1 MCVTWLLLL
10 RKYLTK
16 RQCQS
21 RFVVF
26 ESSSSCWLTL
36 LTYRRSFLV
45 AETWRE
51 LREWLFFIRTYLFII
66 VFFHSTPS
74 VVPLSHSRAAEVASS
89 RHVGAQPS
97 AFGRFVCFA
106 TLFFESPCNST
117 LIPRHWVQCW
127 SLNKI
132 ERRAPKTKFLLLLL
146 VTSGNAWIWLDWRID
161 GQNCENIDTVIWRE
175 FIWRNFISSTSFRRW
190 WLLRIAKWIS
200 SYNSDYFLAQLT

>member
-74 VVPLSHSRAAEVASS
+74 VVPLSHSGAAEVASS

-106 TLFFESPCNST
+106 TLFFWVPLQLHPHTPALGPVLIIKQDWAESPQNQVSSSAAGDQRKCLDLAGLENWWAE
-117 LIPRHWVQCW
+117 LWKHWYGNLEGIYLTEFHQFHFVW
-127 SLNKI
+127 
-132 ERRAPKTKFLLLLL
+132 EM
-146 VTSGNAWIWLDWRID
+146 VTFTDCKMDFVL
-161 GQNCENIDTVIWRE
+161 
-175 FIWRNFISSTSFRRW
+175 
-190 WLLRIAKWIS
+190 
-200 SYNSDYFLAQLT
+200 